1 MPKGKSYSSK
11 SNEDKIKAAV
21 KSGKISK
28 KQFDKL
34 PEALLMGIVKKGD
47 AKGGIKEKRK
57 KTGKQAHKAG
67 RPKGGSKVKVV
78 S

>member
-1 MPKGKSYSSK
+1 MAKHG
-11 SNEDKIKAAV
+11 DKQKQIDAAV

-28 KQFDKL
+28 KQADNL
-34 PEALLMGIVKKGD
+34 STGLLMGIIKKGD
-47 AKGGIKEKRK
+47 AKGGIKETRK
-57 KTGKQAHKAG
+57 KMGKQAHKRG